1 MVPELTSHFY
11 ESLVILVGSDR
22 RTKVEAVQV
31 NYVVSRSP
39 SNLTTPNS
47 LTTPQAVSPCLWV
60 PNITQ
65 LWPECFKGTENPIS
79 ASMDQRDQ
87 RSTNSRVSR
96 DRGSPPST
104 PHTSEYHNTT
114 HPRAD
119 VRLTRCAG
127 LNISRVPK
135 SKGFRV

>member
-1 MVPELTSHFY
+1 MRPWTSIVERLRAVY
-11 ESLVILVGSDR
+11 E
-22 RTKVEAVQV
+22 
-31 NYVVSRSP
+31 VSGSP
-39 SNLTTPNS
+39 SSLTTPNS
-47 LTTPQAVSPCLWV
+47 LTTPQAASPCLWV
-60 PNITQ
+60 PNITK
-65 LWPECFKGTENPIS
+65 LRPECFKGTENPIS

-96 DRGSPPST
+96 DRGFPPLY
-104 PHTSEYHNTT
+104 PHTSEYHNIT

-135 SKGFRV
+135 DPRASEFQGIEGPLIDKGFQ